1 MSIEKR
7 YFYRLS
13 WFAIIGFMVLGL
25 IIAALGAWAICLKLG
40 SMPPQATLVKIVQYI
55 GWLLVLPAVLPLF
68 VLMTWPSI
76 YLGLKGRGFLILRE
90 QSITLWTGFF
100 SPQQVTIPLS
110 EINSVKLRA
119 LGDRPFA
126 HYLLGF
132 KAGQKNFTLSQSNF
146 RSKAQFDEV
155 AEALISAAAL
165 NQRYE
170 SS

>member
-13 WFAIIGFMVLGL
+13 WFAIIGFMLLGL
-25 IIAALGAWAICLKLG
+25 IISALGARVISVELG
-40 SMPPQATLVKIVQYI
+40 SMSPHATLVEQVQYL
-55 GWLLVLPAVLPLF
+55 GRLLVLPAVLPLF
-68 VLMTWPSI
+68 VLITWPSI
-76 YLGLKGRGFLILRE
+76 YLALKGRGFLILGE

-100 SPQQVTIPLS
+100 FPNHVTIPLS
-110 EINSVKLRA
+110 EIYSVKLRA
-119 LGDRPFA
+119 LGERPFA
-126 HYLLGF
+126 NYLLGF
-132 KAGQKNFTLSQSNF
+132 KAGQKNFTLSQSSF

-165 NQRYE
+165 NQRWG